1 MNPLIPRRRPSC
13 RRPSL
18 PRRVLAVAATLL
30 ALPVALAAAPAPAPA
45 RAAHV
50 AAIQG
55 AGATG
60 LQVQNLDFAATA
72 TAVIRF
78 YARTG
83 APVEITRIIPPGTAA
98 NVYLPTVPGLANGAY
113 SMVVSADR
121 PIAALARTD
130 WDATR
135 AAGIYSSVVPGR
147 EVILPLVV
155 AGYRGQTSLV
165 SIQNTDV
172 TAAQTVHVEVRGLGA
187 VAASAQADLTIAPGA
202 SATIDFERDADFG
215 LLQQAAPDGFVG
227 WMRVAGT
234 AEVAVQSFIDVTV
247 SPKAVYAFEGVPTSR
262 LATELVAPLVRKRQ
276 ATVIGTFDTG
286 IAVVNP
292 GATAA
297 TVRVR
302 YDGSAGSCTGQTFD
316 EAPVVIGPSDAATI
330 YQGASAALPAGCVA
344 SARLSSTQPVAA
356 VVLDAMDY
364 TVQGAAYA
372 AVPLSDAAR
381 TTVLPLVRRQH
392 TPLRLTTGIQ
402 LTNPGDAP
410 ARVDL
415 AFADHLGAPSATCG
429 AACGVV
435 VPARGSRTLFPSGAF
450 AALAA
455 GGYGSGVVT
464 SDQPLVVLVNDIS
477 EADAT
482 DAATYLGLGADPA
495 APAAPA
501 PPFARGGGAFGA
513 GLPAPRGRAF
523 LTFGR

>member
-1 MNPLIPRRRPSC
+1 MYPVPPLRG
-13 RRPSL
+13 PSL
-18 PRRVLAVAATLL
+18 PRRALAALATLL
-30 ALPVALAAAPAPAPA
+30 ALPAALAAAPGPAPA

-50 AAIQG
+50 AAIQS

-60 LQVQNLDFAATA
+60 LQVQNLDFVNTA

-83 APVEITRIIPPGTAA
+83 APVEITRILPPGTAA

-113 SMVVSADR
+113 SMVVTADR

-130 WDATR
+130 WEATR
-135 AAGIYSSVVPGR
+135 AAGIYSSVMPGR
-147 EVILPLVV
+147 EVVLPLVV
-155 AGYRGQTSLV
+155 AGYHGQTSLV

-172 TAAQTVHVEVRGLGA
+172 TAAQTVHVEVRAMGA
-187 VAASAQADLTIAPGA
+187 GTSSAQADLTVAPGA
-202 SATIDFERDADFG
+202 SVTIDFERDADFR
-215 LLQQAAPDGFVG
+215 LLQQAAPGGFIG

-234 AEVAVQSFIDVTV
+234 AEVAVQSFIDVTA
-247 SPKAVYAFEGVPTSR
+247 SPKAVYAFEGIPTGR

-292 GATAA
+292 GSAAA

-302 YDGSAGSCTGQTFD
+302 YDGSAGSCAGQSFD
-316 EAPVVIGPSDAATI
+316 EAPVDIAPGDGATI
-330 YQGASAALPAGCVA
+330 YQGGSAALPAGCVA

-364 TVQGAAYA
+364 TVQGAAYT

-392 TPLRLTTGIQ
+392 TPRRLTTGIQ
-402 LTNPGDAP
+402 LTNPGDTP

-415 AFADHLGAPSATCG
+415 AFADHLGAPSTTCG
-429 AACGVV
+429 AACAVV

-450 AALAA
+450 AALPP
-455 GGYGSGVVT
+455 GDYGSGVVT

-482 DAATYLGLGADPA
+482 DAATFIGLGADA
-495 APAAPA
+495 AAASP
-501 PPFARGGGAFGA
+501 PTPFARRDGATTGA
-513 GLPAPRGRAF
+513 QPAAAWARAF
-523 LTFGR
+523 LTIGR

>member
-1 MNPLIPRRRPSC
+1 MNPLIPRRPA
-13 RRPSL
+13 L
-18 PRRVLAVAATLL
+18 PRRALAVLATLL
-30 ALPVALAAAPAPAPA
+30 ALPAALAAAPARPPA

-60 LQVQNLDFAATA
+60 LQVQNLDFAHTA

-113 SMVVSADR
+113 SMVVTADR

-130 WDATR
+130 WESTR

-147 EVILPLVV
+147 EVIVPLVL
-155 AGYRGQTSLV
+155 AGYHGQTSLV

-172 TAAQTVHVEVRGLGA
+172 TADQTVSVSVIRGGDAFLGGQ
-187 VAASAQADLTIAPGA
+187 AQLTLAPGA
-202 SATIDFERDADFG
+202 SETIDFG
-215 LLQQAAPDGFVG
+215 PDGLFRALYQIAPGGFIG

-234 AEVAVQSFIDVTV
+234 AEVAVQSFIDVTA
-247 SPKAVYAFEGVPTSR
+247 SPKAVYAFEGIPTGR

-292 GATAA
+292 GAAAA

-302 YDGSAGSCTGQTFD
+302 YDGSAGSCAGQSFD
-316 EAPVVIGPSDAATI
+316 ELPVLIGPSDAATI

-402 LTNPGDAP
+402 LTNPGDTP

-415 AFADHLGAPSATCG
+415 AFADHLGAPSTTCG
-429 AACGVV
+429 AACAVV

-450 AALAA
+450 AALPA
-455 GGYGSGVVT
+455 GSYGSGVVT

-482 DAATYLGLGADPA
+482 DAATFIGLAADPA
-495 APAAPA
+495 GSAAPA
-501 PPFARGGGAFGA
+501 PPFARGGAFGA
-513 GLPAPRGRAF
+513 RAAAPWGQAF